1 MNIRGQ
7 TGLDSTKQLQIEHF
21 LKFYD
26 IDILNCQEI
35 NIDSDS
41 FNVCNYITSSYEIIH
56 NNASNRYGTCS
67 LVASHFNFDNIRCDT
82 NGRAI
87 FFDIA
92 ETTFGN
98 VYLPCGND
106 KVMRGLRENYCAEE
120 IPQLLINCKSMGCV
134 GGDWNSIISQEDA
147 TKNSSSKLSP
157 SLKRLAK
164 TFSWTDSFRKL
175 HPNSQVYSRYYDHNK
190 YGEGATRIDRQYSWG
205 NIEIIEAKYVGLAFS
220 DHQALIVKIRI
231 PNFSDKLVC
240 PKSRPRFKANPEVV
254 QDPVFNERLRENFA
268 NVG

>member
-67 LVASHFNFDNIRCDT
+67 LVACHFNVDNILCDT

-98 VYLPCGND
+98 VYLPCGNE
-106 KVMRGLRENYCAEE
+106 K
-120 IPQLLINCKSMGCV
+120 
-134 GGDWNSIISQEDA
+134 
-147 TKNSSSKLSP
+147 
-157 SLKRLAK
+157 
-164 TFSWTDSFRKL
+164 
-175 HPNSQVYSRYYDHNK
+175 
-190 YGEGATRIDRQYSWG
+190 
-205 NIEIIEAKYVGLAFS
+205 
-220 DHQALIVKIRI
+220 
-231 PNFSDKLVC
+231 
-240 PKSRPRFKANPEVV
+240 
-254 QDPVFNERLRENFA
+254 
-268 NVG
+268 